1 MWVVSMSKQ
10 VKDILATHDTGCP
23 HGITFAIHQNKEEC
37 IALFGRSGWPGLKPQ
52 FISWNE
58 SVENQTIYKTEESL
72 LNAYVDKIWEV
83 TTDWVCINL
92 LPF

>member
-10 VKDILATHDTGCP
+10 VKDILETHDTGCP
-23 HGITFAIHQNKEEC
+23 HGITFAIHQDKDEC

-52 FISWNE
+52 FICWNE
-58 SVENQTIYKTEESL
+58 SVKNQTTYKTEESL
-72 LNAYVDKIWEV
+72 LNAYVCDVEKTSEDFIV
-83 TTDWVCINL
+83 IQL